1 MHKLP
6 AFRYTLLLII
16 AFFCSIQPQQVA
28 AQISKYTIWV
38 APFVHDTSGKKFD
51 QYMLDCR
58 GATLRFLLASGR
70 FSVVD
75 RDASKELETERK
87 LQKSE
92 SFIDGKVVE
101 QGRATGAE
109 YILTGKMSA
118 KTGILALAITSV
130 ADNSKVEGG
139 DCNLKESFFFGE
151 TSTLTAAQTNKKVN
165 KTMSEMLSRWLAKD
179 RYSVVKELEG
189 DEDSV
194 DKMLIAA
201 GSTRGIKKGVM
212 LEIFYTAMEEVEGTE
227 IERDVIIGEM
237 KVDLVENANF
247 SVAKVKDGKKEI
259 KTALKDHK
267 KLYCRLKLKN

>member
-6 AFRYTLLLII
+6 AFRYTLLLVI

-92 SFIDGKVVE
+92 AF
-101 QGRATGAE
+101 
-109 YILTGKMSA
+109 
-118 KTGILALAITSV
+118 
-130 ADNSKVEGG
+130 
-139 DCNLKESFFFGE
+139 
-151 TSTLTAAQTNKKVN
+151 
-165 KTMSEMLSRWLAKD
+165 D
-179 RYSVVKELEG
+179 RQ
-189 DEDSV
+189 
-194 DKMLIAA
+194 
-201 GSTRGIKKGVM
+201 
-212 LEIFYTAMEEVEGTE
+212 
-227 IERDVIIGEM
+227 
-237 KVDLVENANF
+237 
-247 SVAKVKDGKKEI
+247 
-259 KTALKDHK
+259 
-267 KLYCRLKLKN
+267 